1 MAKFNP
7 EKFKLIE
14 EIKLFFYRYLSEN
27 LRKNYAI
34 IFFRNWVFQ
43 GVLYM
48 EWREL
53 VFRINIELLTALVFL
68 LLLSGMAGIKWA
80 ILPSLMLAHTVMWV
94 FCGHIWA
101 LALGPNRRLARNKP
115 GEVLA
120 YLNCLHAR
128 VNRVSAI
135 KGCVVFGS
143 LSQGKFTENSD
154 LDILCCPQKGI
165 LNCILAFSAGM
176 RERTIAFFKR
186 MPVEIYFYDISA
198 FEGVDDKERPILMK
212 EQDGDLSAIIKE
224 AINYID
230 YPFSD
235 QAFFSSVTRSI

>member
-1 MAKFNP
+1 MAKFNLK
-7 EKFKLIE
+7 KFILIE
-14 EIKLFFYRYLSEN
+14 EIKIFFYRYLSEN
-27 LRKNYAI
+27 LRKNCAI

-43 GVLYM
+43 GALYM

-53 VFRINIELLTALVFL
+53 VFRISIELLTALVFF
-68 LLLSGMAGIKWA
+68 LLLSGVVGIKWVMLFS
-80 ILPSLMLAHTVMWV
+80 IMLAHTVMWV

-101 LALGPNRRLARNKP
+101 LSLGPNRRLARNNP
-115 GEVLA
+115 GEILA
-120 YLNCLHAR
+120 YLNSLYAR

-154 LDILCCPQKGI
+154 LDILCCPQKGF
-165 LNCILAFSAGM
+165 LNCIIAFSVGM
-176 RERTIAFFKR
+176 RERTIAFFKH

-198 FEGVDDKERPILMK
+198 FEQVGDKERPILMK
-212 EQDGDLSAIIKE
+212 EQNGDISAIIKE

-235 QAFFSSVTRSI
+235 QAFFSSVKRSI